1 MVNNDE
7 LHIRLRKNQN
17 TLSVIG
23 LGVIVFGVWS
33 VIKIVLYTALD
44 NDGIL
49 ASSLRGNL
57 ERWAFWIMMGIFL
70 AADLGLRLHVG
81 LSAMAEGRGRS
92 PRKAYIAL
100 TFLMALVSFAL
111 FAAGMV
117 GLWLSDSVE
126 VSIGVSLVSSIVDAT
141 SCVLLFEMAVSAIQ
155 VKRLRKRLEEQEV

>member
-23 LGVIVFGVWS
+23 LGVIVFGIWS

-44 NDGIL
+44 NDGL
-49 ASSLRGNL
+49 LESSLRGNL
-57 ERWAFWIMMGIFL
+57 ERWAFWIMMGILL

-92 PRKAYIAL
+92 PRKAYIIL
-100 TFLMALVSFAL
+100 TFLMALISFAL
-111 FAAGMV
+111 FAAGLI
-117 GLWLSDSVE
+117 GLWTSDSF
-126 VSIGVSLVSSIVDAT
+126 GVSLVSSIVDAT
-141 SCVLLFEMAVSAIQ
+141 SCVLLLEMAVSAIQ